1 MKTVFLASVAAATLV
16 AAPAFAQDAVGSAGI
31 GYTHADLEG
40 IKADGA
46 NLDGVGAFKVAPEW
60 TVTVNG
66 AVNYTDTD
74 LGDDTTAAAAAHLT
88 KTFGSDLR
96 AGGFVSVSD
105 IGGDEAF
112 TVGAEVQK
120 YLASATLT
128 GLVSYSDLDGV
139 DAWTVGGDAAYYVNP
154 SFRLNAGLSY
164 SNVDAVQGDADVW
177 AYGVASTSSPTA
189 RSASTARTSAFRRK
203 SPTSTSTPTSS
214 WSALATTSAAPCSR
228 WTAPAPTWAAPWPA
242 CRPPSASKPKT
253 LQPRVGNEKPRRS
266 DPPGLFLVRRPTTVR
281 GLRG

>member
-1 MKTVFLASVAAATLV
+1 MKTVFLASVAAATLI

-31 GYTHADLEG
+31 AYVHTDAEG
-40 IKADGA
+40 FKTDGA

-96 AGGFVSVSD
+96 AGGFVGVTD
-105 IGGDEAF
+105 LGGDETF

-128 GLVSYSDLDGV
+128 GLVSYSDLDGA

-154 SFRLNAGLSY
+154 SFRLNAGVSY
-164 SNVDAVQGDADVW
+164 SNVDADQGEADVW
-177 AYGVASTSSPTA
+177 AYGAGAEYQFANSPFSVNGSYQRVSTDFANADVDADVFMIGA
-189 RSASTARTSAFRRK
+189 RYNFGG
-203 SPTSTSTPTSS
+203 
-214 WSALATTSAAPCSR
+214 
-228 WTAPAPTWAAPWPA
+228 
-242 CRPPSASKPKT
+242 T
-253 LQPRVGNEKPRRS
+253 LQSLDRAGANLGRTLAGL
-266 DPPGLFLVRRPTTVR
+266 PGVR
-281 GLRG
+281 GF